1 MAEHRYFP
9 MFIDTAGKTVLVI
22 GGGTVAERRILTLL
36 EFGFQIEVIA
46 ERLTERL
53 CELAEDGRFRYVRGS
68 CGIGGSPDTAGQDAA
83 AAAGTAAA
91 RKGTPAARKGT
102 AGAQAEASAED
113 AAPAPVPLEE
123 HPADILLAC
132 TDDRELNRRIGEYGR
147 SRQIPVNVCDAREE
161 STFWFPAVALNDE
174 LTMGLVGNGASH
186 GTVRQAAAMLREIIT
201 GKEYRK

>member
-46 ERLTERL
+46 ERLTDRL
-53 CELAEDGRFRYVRGS
+53 RGLAEDGRFRYVRGC
-68 CGIGGSPDTAGQDAA
+68 CGTGGSPDPAGQDA
-83 AAAGTAAA
+83 AAA

-102 AGAQAEASAED
+102 AEAQAEASAED
-113 AAPAPVPLEE
+113 AAPAPVPLGE

-147 SRQIPVNVCDAREE
+147 NRRIPVNVCDAREE

-186 GTVRQAAAMLREIIT
+186 GTVRQAAATLREIIT
-201 GKEYRK
+201 GKEYKE

>member
-68 CGIGGSPDTAGQDAA
+68 CGTGGSTDTAGQD
-83 AAAGTAAA
+83 TA
-91 RKGTPAARKGT
+91 AARKGT

-113 AAPAPVPLEE
+113 AAPAPVPLGE

>member
-46 ERLTERL
+46 ERLTDRL
-53 CELAEDGRFRYVRGS
+53 RGLAEDGRFRYVRGS
-68 CGIGGSPDTAGQDAA
+68 CGTAGAPDDAGQDAV
-83 AAAGTAAA
+83 AA
-91 RKGTPAARKGT
+91 RKGTAGAQAEARKGT

-113 AAPAPVPLEE
+113 AAPAPVPLGE

-147 SRQIPVNVCDAREE
+147 SRRIPVNVCDAREE

>member
-46 ERLTERL
+46 ERLTDRL
-53 CELAEDGRFRYVRGS
+53 RGLAEDGRFRYVRGC
-68 CGIGGSPDTAGQDAA
+68 CGTAGAPDDAGQDAA
-83 AAAGTAAA
+83 
-91 RKGTPAARKGT
+91 AARKGT

-113 AAPAPVPLEE
+113 AVPAPVPLEE

-132 TDDRELNRRIGEYGR
+132 TDDRELNRRVGEYGR
-147 SRQIPVNVCDAREE
+147 SRRIPVNVCDAREE

-174 LTMGLVGNGASH
+174 LTMGLIGNGASH
-186 GTVRQAAAMLREIIT
+186 GTVRQAAATLREIIT
-201 GKEYRK
+201 GKEYKE